1 MELTKIRL
9 KQGRQTQTAPN
20 QNETRQAQD
29 GADAGQN
36 EAIEAKADATDTKPE
51 GGQLQTVAKESKAK
65 H

>member
-36 EAIEAKADATDTKPE
+36 EAEQLENATGRWE
-51 GGQLQTVAKESKAK
+51 NGAKEPKPDTGA
-65 H
+65 